1 MINYPVDPQS
11 RWAIWSISEAKILK
25 HNKPYPRA
33 DGGEIVGLDPDIV
46 PLLEVNEPA
55 PVDGVDYDSATHY
68 IARTEPV
75 VDVNANTHT
84 HGWEILPRSQE
95 DLDAEAEREQ
105 AKAMYQDLKDGV
117 GTQLERLVRT
127 EKVCA
132 YLLKELFGAS

>member
-1 MINYPVDPQS
+1 M
-11 RWAIWSISEAKILK
+11 WSISQETILK
-25 HNKPYPRA
+25 HNRAWPVA
-33 DGGEIVGLDPDIV
+33 DGSEIPNLDPDFV
-46 PLLEVNEPA
+46 PLLEVNEDQ
-55 PVDGVDYDSATHY
+55 PVYDPATHY
-68 IARTEPV
+68 LARTEPV

-105 AKAMYQDLKDGV
+105 AKAMYQDLKNGV

-132 YLLKELFGAS
+132 YLLKDLFGAG

>member
-46 PLLEVNEPA
+46 PLLEVNEDQ
-55 PVDGVDYDSATHY
+55 PVYDPATHY
-68 IARTEPV
+68 LTRSEPV

-84 HGWEILPRSQE
+84 HGWTIVPRSQE
-95 DLDAEAEREQ
+95 DLDAEAER
-105 AKAMYQDLKDGV
+105 ALAISFYQDLVDGP

-127 EKVCA
+127 ETVCA
-132 YLLKELFGAS
+132 YLLKTNFGIE

>member
-46 PLLEVNEPA
+46 PLLEVNEDQ
-55 PVDGVDYDSATHY
+55 PVYDPATHY
-68 IARTEPV
+68 LSRTTPV

-84 HGWEILPRSQE
+84 HGWEILPRDPQ
-95 DLDAEAEREQ
+95 DIADDAEREQ
-105 AKAMYQDLKDGV
+105 AKAMYQLLQNGT

-127 EKVCA
+127 ERVCA
-132 YLLKELFGAS
+132 YLLKDLFGAS

>member
-33 DGGEIVGLDPDIV
+33 DGGEIVGLGPDIV
-46 PLLEVNEPA
+46 PLLEVNEDQ
-55 PVDGVDYDSATHY
+55 PVYDPATHY
-68 IARTEPV
+68 LARTEPV

-95 DLDAEAEREQ
+95 DLDAEAER
-105 AKAMYQDLKDGV
+105 ALAISFYQDLVDGT
-117 GTQLERLVRT
+117 GTQLQRLVRT

-132 YLLKELFGAS
+132 YLIKSNFGV